1 LMRPSDLSPVYS
13 AQDGVS
19 AIYFH
24 PPPHQKVTSK
34 TQVSSII
41 GALQLE
47 MLARGRGRC
56 KLLPEDSKLKSGKRI
71 NKLGNALARPLWATF
86 GMMSLWLLVTGPCGT
101 ISVNEL

>member
-1 LMRPSDLSPVYS
+1 MRICAALPFLMRPSDLSPVYS

-24 PPPHQKVTSK
+24 PPPFIKKVTLN
-34 TQVSSII
+34 TQLSSII

-47 MLARGRGRC
+47 MLAMGRGRC

-71 NKLGNALARPLWATF
+71 N
-86 GMMSLWLLVTGPCGT
+86 
-101 ISVNEL
+101 